1 MGSNVELCMQGAI
14 AGIDT
19 VILDCIDA
27 TSANWNVQQN
37 YIHSKLE
44 VPVECEVIF
53 EGQKLRVLHHRLNHY
68 LGNEHFNSFYL

>member
-37 YIHSKLE
+37 YIHSQWELLIIEQLE
-44 VPVECEVIF
+44 LIT
-53 EGQKLRVLHHRLNHY
+53 
-68 LGNEHFNSFYL
+68 